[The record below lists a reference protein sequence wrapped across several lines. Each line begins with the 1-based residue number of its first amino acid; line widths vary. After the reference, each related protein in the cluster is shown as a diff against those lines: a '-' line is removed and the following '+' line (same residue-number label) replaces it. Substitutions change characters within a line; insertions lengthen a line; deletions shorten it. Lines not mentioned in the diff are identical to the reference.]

1 MSALPIHHLP
11 IEEQQSPEVIYIVV
25 PKTEVLATPAL
36 APKPYSL
43 AERLSLAV
51 YNFQIRSKSR
61 SDKAH
66 ALAFAL
72 SFTLIAG
79 FWAYNVKSAFGI
91 DIFPH
96 QHIENFAPLPG
107 WQR

>member
-1 MSALPIHHLP
+1 MSALPVRQLP
-11 IEEQQSPEVIYIVV
+11 VEELQSPEVIYLLV
-25 PKTEVLATPAL
+25 PNTAPTL
-36 APKPYSL
+36 APIPRPYSL
-43 AERLSLAV
+43 LERLSLV
-51 YNFQIRSKSR
+51 FYGFQIHSKSK

-66 ALAFAL
+66 AIAFAL

-96 QHIENFAPLPG
+96 QHIENFVPLPG

>member
-1 MSALPIHHLP
+1 MSALPVYQIP
-11 IEEQQSPEVIYIVV
+11 IEEQQNPEVIYLVV
-25 PKTEVLATPAL
+25 PQVTVAVPAL
-36 APKPYSL
+36 KPYSFL
-43 AERLSLAV
+43 ERLSLMV
-51 YNFQIRSKSR
+51 YNFQVRSKSK

-66 ALAFAL
+66 AIAFAV

-91 DIFPH
+91 DLFPH
-96 QHIENFAPLPG
+96 QHIENFVPLPG

>member
-1 MSALPIHHLP
+1 MSALPIHQLP
-11 IEEQQSPEVIYIVV
+11 IEELQSPEVIYLLV
-25 PKTEVLATPAL
+25 PNIAPTLAPAL
-36 APKPYSL
+36 KPFSML
-43 AERLSLAV
+43 ERLSLV
-51 YNFQIRSKSR
+51 FYNFQVNSKR
-61 SDKAH
+61 KSDKAH
-66 ALAFAL
+66 AIAFAL